1 MGQLAKQLV
10 AVGMTKP
17 YPEIDFSEAERF
29 RERELLE
36 IGKAFARE
44 MDRLGNTYAL
54 KGGTALRFLLN
65 VPRPSTRGS
74 GTRQRNA

>member
-1 MGQLAKQLV
+1 
-10 AVGMTKP
+10 MTKP